1 MVVISLDDKAIL
13 YIMHHF
19 DFWLSSLIAQVI
31 DDSDDDPKFSAVTA
45 SNCIKSYIHVM
56 NDLKQPISYQTVK
69 EYILQDGFSE
79 SEYETFERKRKIES
93 KYYIGEQF

>member
-1 MVVISLDDKAIL
+1 
-13 YIMHHF
+13 
-19 DFWLSSLIAQVI
+19 
-31 DDSDDDPKFSAVTA
+31 
-45 SNCIKSYIHVM
+45 M